1 MSRKTRTYSDE
12 FKAEA
17 LELIKKNGV
26 TQTSKD
32 LGVTPSLL
40 YGWKAKKAGYGP
52 SPKMSFEDSLKENR
66 RLKKELADVYKI
78 NEVLKKSLGIFIKDQ
93 N

>member
-1 MSRKTRTYSDE
+1 MSKKTRSYSDE

-17 LELIKKNGV
+17 LDLIKKNGV

-40 YGWKAKKAGYGP
+40 YGWKAKKAGYGAF
-52 SPKMSFEDSLKENR
+52 PKMSLEDSQKENQ
-66 RLKKELADVYKI
+66 RLKKELIQVYKI
-78 NEVLKKSLGIFIKDQ
+78 NEVLKKSLGIFVKDQ
-93 N
+93 I